1 VPAMHVPRGRS
12 ESVWIRR
19 SDPDLP
25 ASPVEGPT
33 ARERSAR
40 ETALDDEYS
49 HVACQM
55 GRGPLS
61 IPAMIDTAI
70 QQAPSGAAAVPSI
83 RVAHV
88 AELLETSVSGVDRT
102 VAGLVTHLE
111 RFGVMPEV
119 WHVSNRY
126 SSVQERRSGSV
137 PVFEL
142 PAYQRMRS
150 AVSRLPRSTRRF
162 IRERRHQIDMLHLHS
177 VFIPD
182 NAWVAREARL
192 PYVITPHGGYAAEV
206 IHGRNWAAKT
216 LWMRMVER
224 KYVGNASLIHAVSP
238 RELDELRARFRARS
252 FVYAPNAIDL
262 PTTPV
267 APGERMVGQRRR
279 VVFLGRLAVEHKG
292 LDVLVEGYARFLR
305 NEADVDAE
313 LIVAGPDFRSGL
325 ARLQRLAA
333 SLFPEDGPLFL
344 GPVFG
349 RDKDALLTSAYVFV
363 HTSRWE
369 GMPYAVLE
377 ALATG
382 CPVLVTP
389 ATNLGGFVEEYGAGQ
404 VVDGTPEGISDGLK
418 RLLGLSPE
426 EYGQMCLSARRLAEE
441 RFTWPTVAREIW
453 TAYRTLIG

>member
-1 VPAMHVPRGRS
+1 V
-12 ESVWIRR
+12 
-19 SDPDLP
+19 
-25 ASPVEGPT
+25 T
-33 ARERSAR
+33 
-40 ETALDDEYS
+40 
-49 HVACQM
+49 
-55 GRGPLS
+55 
-61 IPAMIDTAI
+61 DTAM
-70 QQAPSGAAAVPSI
+70 QQAPSEAAAVPSI

-88 AELLETSVSGVDRT
+88 AELSERSASGVDRT

-119 WHVSNRY
+119 WYVSNRY
-126 SSVQERRSGSV
+126 TSVQERRSGSV
-137 PVFEL
+137 RVFEL
-142 PAYQRMRS
+142 PAHPRMRS
-150 AVSRLPRSTRRF
+150 AVSRLPGSTRRF

-182 NAWVAREARL
+182 NVWVAREARL

-267 APGERMVGQRRR
+267 APAERLLGSPRR
-279 VVFLGRLAVEHKG
+279 VVFLGRLAVAHKG
-292 LDVLVEGYARFLR
+292 LDLLLEGYARCVR
-305 NEADVDAE
+305 SQTDADVE
-313 LIVAGPDFRSGL
+313 LIVAGPDFRSGRM
-325 ARLQRLAA
+325 RLEALAA
-333 SLFPEDGPLFL
+333 SLLPGDGPRFM
-344 GPVFG
+344 GAVFG
-349 RDKDALLTSAYVFV
+349 EDKDALMTSAYVFV

-382 CPVLVTP
+382 CPVLITP
-389 ATNLGGFVEEYGAGQ
+389 ATNLAGFVEEYGAGL
-404 VVDGTPEGISDGLK
+404 VVEGTAEAISEGLK
-418 RLLGLSPE
+418 RLLDLPPDE
-426 EYGQMCLSARRLAEE
+426 FGQMCSAARRLAED
-441 RFTWPTVAREIW
+441 RFTWPAVAEQMSA
-453 TAYRTLIG
+453 AYRTILG